1 MIFFKNKKIAANV
14 QKKQTK
20 KPSGKITS
28 LAPWKQ
34 ITMKWGVAQDSALC
48 PPHKKKKERSYREW
62 QRQTAECKLLNM
74 RLGDKAASVQL
85 VAGIILQVR
94 EAH

>member
-1 MIFFKNKKIAANV
+1 MSKKTN
-14 QKKQTK
+14 K
-20 KPSGKITS
+20 KPSGK
-28 LAPWKQ
+28 

-48 PPHKKKKERSYREW
+48 PPHKKKKESARSYREW